1 MKGVNRA
8 IHDLLEQRLVDQL
21 LALDSRQAFEYVT
34 HHDDQVM
41 GTINLYLN
49 QSIIPTRRARRATT
63 WQSMWDPAH
72 TKKQNKRVNE

>member
-49 QSIIPTRRARRATT
+49 FIAAQRFFAQLGELRGIHRKLPGATNSGAR
-63 WQSMWDPAH
+63 W
-72 TKKQNKRVNE
+72 